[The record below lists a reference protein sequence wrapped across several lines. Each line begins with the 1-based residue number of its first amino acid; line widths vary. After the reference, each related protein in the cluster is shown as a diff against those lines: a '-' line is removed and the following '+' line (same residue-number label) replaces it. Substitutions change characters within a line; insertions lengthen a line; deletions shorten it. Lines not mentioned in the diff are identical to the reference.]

1 MSLLKKDSKP
11 EKAHKYDVGVTG
23 WWYNENYGG
32 TMTYYALNRV
42 LQSMGRSVLMIARCT
57 NDPNYRHKEDS
68 VPFRFAKKYYN
79 ISKNYTHGTIGEL
92 NDMCDTF
99 ISGSDQLFNP
109 VLWQW
114 SGPQYFLNYAGNDKR
129 IISYASSFG
138 NEFYDNKGLKVP
150 MKNWLDRF
158 DAISVREDY
167 GVDICKDVFGIKAKH
182 VLDPVFLCDVAEYE
196 KLADSSPLT
205 KKNDYMLSFFL
216 DPDEAKR
223 QCILDLS
230 EKLGLPYVNLL
241 NADHV
246 ESNIEKLHLDNTFP
260 SCDIEDW
267 VFRYKNAD
275 FVITDSFHGTCF
287 AIIFRKKFISVANHG
302 RGVNRFIS
310 VLEAAGLRNRLVND
324 ISEIKDRPDLFEDI
338 DYDAVYKKLDPKI
351 KESLKWLKNAL
362 NAPIKKKENAVPVPT
377 APKPAAPKGPAN
389 PLEANPDFVK
399 IRMLATLLRDY
410 GIKHVVLSPGGRDVP
425 LVRMFE
431 YHEGTFNIH
440 RVTDE
445 RSAAYYGLGIAA
457 QLQEPVACVCTS
469 GTAASNYLPAVTEAY
484 FTGVPL
490 IMITADRREI
500 YHGHGEDQTIPQKHI
515 FDGVIKKSISLPEG
529 GGYQAD
535 YQTRRD
541 IQECILEATHNGF
554 GPVHINIS
562 IDNITVGAG
571 SPREHWALLP
581 FVNPHI
587 QRVGP
592 CDGDQRMM
600 DWANALK
607 NSKRILISYGQNAR
621 PSAKQLENIR
631 RFAEKYNCVFATD
644 FISNLDEKYC
654 VKPFN
659 MLLAMSQEEFNNTL
673 APDIL
678 ISVGGKQ
685 LMNDPLTFKI
695 RGGRG
700 TRHWSVAPD
709 GRVKDFFFR
718 LTSVLE
724 MSQDYFF
731 EWFADHAGDIKND
744 ESYYNTWVET
754 AKKYAAPEITKFNAH
769 HVQSKFIPAVPA
781 NSVLHLGVGQS
792 FYDCRRYTMQENV
805 SVFCNMGTNGIDGC
819 TSTFMGQCAVEKDK
833 LCFLLVGD
841 LSFFYDMNGI
851 WNKPLTPNMRILLVN
866 NNGSGLLSGHN
877 LKGIRSVHN
886 TRAEGWVKST
896 GFEYM
901 SASSPAEY
909 EKKLKTFLSDKSDK
923 ALFFEVFCD

>member
-1 MSLLKKDSKP
+1 MNKKQ
-11 EKAHKYDVGVTG
+11 HYDIGVTG

-32 TMTYYALNRV
+32 TMTYYALNRI
-42 LQSMGRSVLMIARCT
+42 LQNMGHSVLMIARCT
-57 NDPNYRHKEDS
+57 NDPHYRHKEDS
-68 VPFRFAKKYYN
+68 VPFRFAKKHYN
-79 ISKNYTHGTIGEL
+79 ISKNYTHNTINEL
-92 NDMCDTF
+92 NSMCDTF

-114 SGPQYFLNYAGNDKR
+114 SGPQYFLNYAANDKR

-138 NEFYDNKGLKVP
+138 NEFYDNKALKGS
-150 MKNWLDRF
+150 MKNWLERF
-158 DAISVREDY
+158 DAVSVREDY
-167 GVDICKDVFGIKAKH
+167 GVNICKDEFGIEAKH
-182 VLDPVFLCDVAEYE
+182 VLDPVFLCDIKEYN
-196 KLADSSPLT
+196 KLADASSLV
-205 KKNDYMLSFFL
+205 KKDNYMLSFFL
-216 DPDEAKR
+216 DPDESKR

-230 EKLGLPYVNLL
+230 KKLNLPYVNLL

-246 ESNIEKLHLDNTFP
+246 EENIEKLHLDNTFP
-260 SCDIEDW
+260 NCDIEDW
-267 VFRYKNAD
+267 VFRYKNSD

-302 RGVNRFIS
+302 RGVNRFLS
-310 VLEAAGLRNRLVND
+310 VLDAAGLRNRLVND
-324 ISEIKDRPDLFEDI
+324 INEIKDRPDLFEEI
-338 DYDAVYKKLDPKI
+338 DYDAVYKRLSPKV
-351 KESLKWLKNAL
+351 KESLNWLKNAL
-362 NAPIKKKENAVPVPT
+362 RKPPKKKAD
-377 APKPAAPKGPAN
+377 AAPVNTAAPQKALAPQVINN
-389 PLEANPDFVK
+389 PLNANPDFVK

-431 YHEGTFNIH
+431 YNEGTFTIH

-500 YHGHGEDQTIPQKHI
+500 YHGHGEDQTIPQKNI
-515 FDGVIKKSISLPEG
+515 FNGVIKKSISLPEG
-529 GGYQAD
+529 SGFHAD

-541 IQECILEATHNGF
+541 IQDCILESTHNGF

-562 IDNITVGAG
+562 IDNITVGANAPTEQW
-571 SPREHWALLP
+571 SLLP
-581 FVNPHI
+581 FVHPHI

-592 CDGDQRMM
+592 SDGDKKMEAWV
-600 DWANALK
+600 DALRK
-607 NSKRILISYGQNAR
+607 SKRILISYGQNAR
-621 PSAKQLENIR
+621 PNAEQLKNIR
-631 RFAEKYNCVFATD
+631 RFAEKYNCVFVTD
-644 FISNLDEKYC
+644 FISNLDEEFC

-659 MLLAMSQEEFNNTL
+659 MLQSMPQEQFNNTL
-673 APDIL
+673 SPDIL

-700 TRHWSVAPD
+700 NVRHWSVAPD
-709 GRVKDFFFR
+709 GKVKDFFFR

-731 EWFADHAGDIKND
+731 KWFADHAGDIKND
-744 ESYYNTWVET
+744 GSYRDLWIET
-754 AKKYAAPEITKFNAH
+754 AKKYGPPEIKKFNAH
-769 HVQSKFIPAVPA
+769 YIQSKFIPSVPA

-792 FYDCRRYTMQENV
+792 FYDCRRYKMNDTV

-819 TSTFMGQCAVEKDK
+819 TSTFMGQCAAEKEK

-841 LSFFYDMNGI
+841 LSFFYDMNAI
-851 WNKPLTPNMRILLVN
+851 WNKPLSRNMRILLVN
-866 NNGSGLLSGHN
+866 NNGTGLLSGHN

-886 TRAEGWVKST
+886 TQAKGWVNSI

-901 SASSPAEY
+901 SASTPAEY

-923 ALFFEVFCD
+923 AIFFEVFCD